1 MPNPTPLSNI
11 RIADLTN
18 VIAGPVATRILGH
31 MGAEI
36 LKVEL
41 PWGRAIGNIAM
52 HGDDGEGR
60 AYNKVST
67 FNEVNRA
74 KKSIAIDLTHATG
87 KELFKEIVSVSDVV
101 IQNYSPR
108 VMGNL
113 GLAYG
118 DLRAVKP
125 DVIMVSM
132 PALGLEGPWSNYIS
146 FGPGTDALGG
156 LSSIT
161 GYKDGQPHKPGNFYA
176 DHNSGFHVATGI
188 MAALFRRYKTG
199 EGQHLE
205 IVLREATMS
214 VIGEYFIEYQFTGK
228 EPKRIGNDHPVFFPH
243 GIFRCKGDD
252 SWIAISIESDHEWQT
267 LCEVIES
274 AELKNDKNLIEVSSR
289 RLNRE
294 KIELEITG
302 WTKSKSNKEAMNL
315 MQTRGIRAGIVAKAS
330 DILSDAHVSERKYL
344 DTVEHP
350 DAGEYT
356 SPGLPFKFTKSST
369 NLGVRAPMFSEHS
382 LPILSDL
389 LARDTSTIDSLIEK
403 GTTPLEPIDRV
414 YS

>member
-1 MPNPTPLSNI
+1 MPKSTPLSNI

-52 HGDDGEGR
+52 HGDDEEGR
-60 AYNKVST
+60 AYNKVGT

-74 KKSIAIDLTHATG
+74 KKSIAIDLTQATG
-87 KELFKEIVSVSDVV
+87 KELFKEMVSISDIV

-113 GLAYG
+113 GLTYE

-161 GYKDGQPHKPGNFYA
+161 GYKNGQPHKPGNFYA

-188 MAALFRRYKTG
+188 MAALFRRYQTG

-228 EPKRIGNDHPVFFPH
+228 EPERIGNDHPVFYPH
-243 GIFRCKGDD
+243 GIFQCKGDD
-252 SWIAISIESDHEWQT
+252 SWIAISVESDQEWQA

-274 AELKNDKNLIEVSSR
+274 TELRNDKNLSEVSLR

-294 KIELEITG
+294 KIELEITS
-302 WTKSKSNKEAMNL
+302 WTKSKSNKEAMHL

-330 DILSDAHVSERKYL
+330 DILSDAHVSERNYL

-356 SPGLPFKFTKSST
+356 SPGLPFKFDKSST
-369 NLGVRAPMFSEHS
+369 NLGIRAPMFSEHT

-389 LARDTSTIDSLIEK
+389 LARDMSTIDSLIDK

>member
-1 MPNPTPLSNI
+1 
-11 RIADLTN
+11 
-18 VIAGPVATRILGH
+18 
-31 MGAEI
+31 
-36 LKVEL
+36 
-41 PWGRAIGNIAM
+41 
-52 HGDDGEGR
+52 
-60 AYNKVST
+60 
-67 FNEVNRA
+67 
-74 KKSIAIDLTHATG
+74 
-87 KELFKEIVSVSDVV
+87 
-101 IQNYSPR
+101 
-108 VMGNL
+108 
-113 GLAYG
+113 
-118 DLRAVKP
+118 
-125 DVIMVSM
+125 
-132 PALGLEGPWSNYIS
+132 
-146 FGPGTDALGG
+146 
-156 LSSIT
+156 
-161 GYKDGQPHKPGNFYA
+161 
-176 DHNSGFHVATGI
+176 

-274 AELKNDKNLIEVSSR
+274 AELKNDKNLFEVSSR

-302 WTKSKSNKEAMNL
+302 WTKSKSNKDAMNL